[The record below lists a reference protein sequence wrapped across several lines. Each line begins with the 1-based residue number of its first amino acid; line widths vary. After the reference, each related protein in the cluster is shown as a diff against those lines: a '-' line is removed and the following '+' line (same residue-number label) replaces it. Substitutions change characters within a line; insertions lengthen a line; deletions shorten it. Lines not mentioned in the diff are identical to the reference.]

1 MLLHARTRL
10 RDFSYEPPRSRAPL
24 TYYYPVRSRSSTPR
38 RRDSPTPR
46 YLNSVKNSYGHLGPA
61 GTGAGGAQS
70 TVPVPTTGTL
80 APGSGPVPTPTGPV
94 FQTSMAPV
102 YSKTSLAPGA
112 PHSQTLLHI
121 KQVPT
126 PCKLRTEVISS
137 ALPTTLAPSGSSY
150 ITSKEPGSTDSGGNS
165 LCSTMNRNQVSKS
178 AAAPVPGQ
186 SAHSLLGPARQTSM
200 DLVQTIQMTSAE
212 LQDCMTKQQQ
222 QQMQDKEQEAEVREL
237 LWTFATVLKQLI
249 FSDLNYNEPLV
260 LTYVCNACY
269 AVHFPLHGLLR
280 MTKVV
285 SPIPWRRAEAEGSVK
300 NGEVREAM
308 RGGLIIAP
316 LWFAAQWTYSAGVAS
331 TSVTASTVISTTSV
345 VWTLLASILFL
356 KEKVTVVKVLGIIC
370 CMAGNAATLLGS
382 DKPDQKGQF
391 SGDLLCIVAAMLYA
405 AYTTVLSRIV
415 QPDFSMAI
423 LFGVIGVAILVI
435 GAPLVFSLKQEALRR
450 MTPEIFGLLIFNGI
464 FDNVLSQFCWAK
476 AVQWTSPTTATV
488 GLSLTIPLSIL
499 ADLVRQ
505 KHLTPWTYLAAL
517 LVLSGFLQLT
527 KVSLEEKD
535 KAVAKLE
542 RELLEK
548 EDELNEIRHDRD
560 EQAGRKEEEV
570 AEREKTI
577 LHLQA
582 RVECLEQEHTQKDEW
597 CRKRDEAARKLEGT
611 LRSKESSFEA
621 QLAKKDQEPK
631 LRDELSQL
639 SISDVCC
646 LLGTLFSDSFGS
658 DRRNLIHVCY
668 KWTLRNHVL
677 HLMCLRCHEFQEID
691 MKNHELRERENELR
705 KKDHEI
711 ETLKKQVRSLQD
723 QVIID
728 RQHVEDCNGLQTE
741 MRNTNCAL
749 LQERQVRERE
759 LQEKSEELTKFLLDL
774 DARSQGDIP
783 SAIKSREASCSSFR
797 LEQLAKS
804 EADLLMLQQWQHAQ
818 MAQMA

>member
-222 QQMQDKEQEAEVREL
+222 QQMQDKEQE
-237 LWTFATVLKQLI
+237 
-249 FSDLNYNEPLV
+249 
-260 LTYVCNACY
+260 
-269 AVHFPLHGLLR
+269 
-280 MTKVV
+280 
-285 SPIPWRRAEAEGSVK
+285 
-300 NGEVREAM
+300 
-308 RGGLIIAP
+308 
-316 LWFAAQWTYSAGVAS
+316 
-331 TSVTASTVISTTSV
+331 
-345 VWTLLASILFL
+345 
-356 KEKVTVVKVLGIIC
+356 
-370 CMAGNAATLLGS
+370 
-382 DKPDQKGQF
+382 
-391 SGDLLCIVAAMLYA
+391 
-405 AYTTVLSRIV
+405 
-415 QPDFSMAI
+415 
-423 LFGVIGVAILVI
+423 
-435 GAPLVFSLKQEALRR
+435 
-450 MTPEIFGLLIFNGI
+450 
-464 FDNVLSQFCWAK
+464 
-476 AVQWTSPTTATV
+476 
-488 GLSLTIPLSIL
+488 
-499 ADLVRQ
+499 
-505 KHLTPWTYLAAL
+505 
-517 LVLSGFLQLT
+517 LQLT

>member
-1 MLLHARTRL
+1 MPTLPLPHSLQPSPVSKHRQVSSAPQTASLTPSAPCLSSQMFGSFNDENWPGKSLNRPQQRQLFRNPEDVLQRIDPNEQTYFDFHGAAEKPQSMWTNSLAAPGLLQSSQPCSVVVPAFSSKTRL

-126 PCKLRTEVISS
+126 PCKLRSQVISS

-150 ITSKEPGSTDSGGNS
+150 ITSKDSGGNS

-222 QQMQDKEQEAEVREL
+222 QQMQDKEQE
-237 LWTFATVLKQLI
+237 
-249 FSDLNYNEPLV
+249 
-260 LTYVCNACY
+260 
-269 AVHFPLHGLLR
+269 
-280 MTKVV
+280 
-285 SPIPWRRAEAEGSVK
+285 
-300 NGEVREAM
+300 
-308 RGGLIIAP
+308 
-316 LWFAAQWTYSAGVAS
+316 
-331 TSVTASTVISTTSV
+331 
-345 VWTLLASILFL
+345 
-356 KEKVTVVKVLGIIC
+356 
-370 CMAGNAATLLGS
+370 
-382 DKPDQKGQF
+382 
-391 SGDLLCIVAAMLYA
+391 
-405 AYTTVLSRIV
+405 
-415 QPDFSMAI
+415 
-423 LFGVIGVAILVI
+423 
-435 GAPLVFSLKQEALRR
+435 
-450 MTPEIFGLLIFNGI
+450 
-464 FDNVLSQFCWAK
+464 
-476 AVQWTSPTTATV
+476 
-488 GLSLTIPLSIL
+488 
-499 ADLVRQ
+499 
-505 KHLTPWTYLAAL
+505 
-517 LVLSGFLQLT
+517 LQLT

-621 QLAKKDQEPK
+621 QLAKKDQE
-631 LRDELSQL
+631 
-639 SISDVCC
+639 
-646 LLGTLFSDSFGS
+646 
-658 DRRNLIHVCY
+658 
-668 KWTLRNHVL
+668 
-677 HLMCLRCHEFQEID
+677 ID

-728 RQHVEDCNGLQTE
+728 RQHVEE

-783 SAIKSREASCSSFR
+783 SAIKSREVDEDQENSR
-797 LEQLAKS
+797 LKEQLAKS